1 MSSVQSCA
9 AAMVASAGVVM
20 AFATP
25 GLAADG
31 PYFGLYGGANFV
43 EDSDVEGGGEAELD
57 TGGVF
62 GGVLGYSHS
71 LDRMGLD
78 NINFRP
84 ELDLGYR
91 TNQLDSLS
99 GNGAGAGSG
108 NLDGDFNTFHAM
120 ANTWFD
126 YELGR
131 FKPYVGGGLGVA
143 VVSLDDA
150 QFNNTSIPDDE
161 DTVFAYQAGAG
172 VAYQLMRQWE
182 VSVDYRFF
190 ETEDPTFNAA
200 GGGGDFE
207 TENRNHSVLATL
219 RYSF

>member
-1 MSSVQSCA
+1 MRTVRSLTTST
-9 AAMVASAGVVM
+9 ASAAVM
-20 AFATP
+20 MTLATP
-25 GLAADG
+25 VFAQDG

-43 EDSDVEGGGEAELD
+43 EDSDVEGGGEADLD
-57 TGGVF
+57 TGTVF
-62 GGVLGYSHS
+62 GGVLGYSHG
-71 LDRMGLD
+71 LDRMGLN

-91 TNQLDSLS
+91 TNELDSLS
-99 GNGAGAGSG
+99 GGG
-108 NLDGDFNTFHAM
+108 NLDGDFDTFHAM

-126 YELGR
+126 YEIGR

-150 QFNNTSIPDDE
+150 QLNNTPVGDDE

-200 GGGGDFE
+200 GGGDFE